1 MTVSAERTET
11 SDEAIYRA
19 EGLRRSY
26 DGRTVVDGFS
36 AVVRRGEVA
45 VLVGPN
51 GCGKTTSV
59 EMSLGLR
66 RTDEGRAS
74 ICGFDVHREAGN
86 ASSCVGVALQGA
98 SLNHRV
104 RTREHLEFFAAL
116 FRTETETFE
125 IAEQLGLDA
134 VVMKSLY
141 GSLSG
146 GQKRRVL
153 VATAL
158 AGLPP
163 LAVLDEP
170 TSGVDIE
177 SRILMWTVLR
187 TVQDQ
192 HQTAL
197 LVTTHDL
204 AEAEQYADTVIVMRE
219 GGIVFDGKPEEF
231 VRSTGI
237 VAIATVRHNGRRRE
251 AATPMFGGSEIRAS
265 AREVTLALTAHA
277 DVERLRGWLEQSDEG
292 PTLHER
298 TPTFEDAYLFRF
310 GAQAEAELNSAE
322 EGKVEG

>member
-1 MTVSAERTET
+1 VSPTGPDISEDAV
-11 SDEAIYRA
+11 YRA
-19 EGLRRSY
+19 EGLTRGY

-36 AVVRRGEVA
+36 AVVQPGEVA

-66 RTDEGRAS
+66 RADAGRAF
-74 ICGFDVHREAGN
+74 ICGHDVHRESRL
-86 ASSCVGVALQGA
+86 ASRGVGVALQGA
-98 SLNHRV
+98 SLHNRV

-116 FRTETETFE
+116 FQTRSETFE
-125 IAEQLGLDA
+125 IAEHLGLDK

-158 AGLPP
+158 AGLPA

-177 SRILMWTVLR
+177 SRIALWAALETVR
-187 TVQDQ
+187 ARYN
-192 HQTAL
+192 TAF

-204 AEAEQYADTVIVMRE
+204 GEAEQYADTVIVMRE
-219 GGIVFDGKPEEF
+219 GTVAFSGRPEAF
-231 VRSTGI
+231 VESTGV
-237 VAIATVRHNGRRRE
+237 VAIVTIRAGGRVQR
-251 AATPMFGGSEIRAS
+251 AAIPAPAGSELRSS
-265 AREVTLALTAHA
+265 AREVTFALTAGEDA
-277 DVERLRGWLEQSDEG
+277 ERLRRWVEHAEG
-292 PTLHER
+292 HVLQER
-298 TPTFEDAYLFRF
+298 SPTFEDAYLVRF
-310 GAQAEAELNSAE
+310 GRHMDAEDQSTNEPQ
-322 EGKVEG
+322 VVR

>member
-1 MTVSAERTET
+1 MEATGPNI
-11 SDEAIYRA
+11 SDKAVYRA
-19 EGLRRSY
+19 EGLKRSY

-36 AVVRRGEVA
+36 AVVQPGEVA

-66 RTDEGRAS
+66 RADEGHAF
-74 ICGFDVHREAGN
+74 ICGHDVHREAQA
-86 ASSCVGVALQGA
+86 ASRCVGVALQGA
-98 SLNHRV
+98 SLHNRV

-116 FRTETETFE
+116 FRTKTETFE
-125 IAEQLGLDA
+125 IADQLGLDS
-134 VVMKSLY
+134 VIMQSLY

-158 AGLPP
+158 AGLPA

-177 SRILMWTVLR
+177 SRIAMWEALR
-187 TVQDQ
+187 TVRDR
-192 HQTAL
+192 HATAF

-204 AEAEQYADTVIVMRE
+204 GEAEQYADVVIVMRA
-219 GGIVFDGKPEEF
+219 GAVAFTGRPEEF

-237 VAIATVRHNGRRRE
+237 VSIIT
-251 AATPMFGGSEIRAS
+251 IRCTGELDRTGMPSAGVTELRSS
-265 AREVTLALTAHA
+265 AREVTFALTT
-277 DVERLRGWLEQSDEG
+277 DDNPERLRSWTEQADG
-292 PTLHER
+292 HTLHER
-298 TPTFEDAYLFRF
+298 TPTFEDAYLVRF
-310 GAQAEAELNSAE
+310 SGHQAEVTPELANGAQVNQ
-322 EGKVEG
+322 